1 MRYLFLA
8 LVLAGC
14 GGPFDLPPC
23 DAGHAADA
31 GAVDMVQPADLGPF
45 LCGNGVTM
53 CHYDQVCVSG
63 DCVPA
68 CYFADGGCG
77 DASALT
83 SSGSVK

>member
-8 LVLAGC
+8 FVLIGGC
-14 GGPFDLPPC
+14 GGPFDPPPC
-23 DAGHAADA
+23 DAGAADLA
-31 GAVDMVQPADLGPF
+31 PPTDLGPF
-45 LCGNGVTM
+45 MCGVGGGLLCPGT
-53 CHYDQVCVSG
+53 DVCFNG